1 MHPAPDQSRRDH
13 TQSWTVARIRVS
25 ASPRR
30 GGAVATRRIALH
42 RAGLPWVKR
51 TRRKVQWTFLPPS
64 GSGQGWRTL
73 GLQAKRRKASP
84 GVLGETGRS
93 SIELNL
99 DNVALWRWSRKG

>member
-1 MHPAPDQSRRDH
+1 MGEADQEEGPVD
-13 TQSWTVARIRVS
+13 
-25 ASPRR
+25 
-30 GGAVATRRIALH
+30 
-42 RAGLPWVKR
+42 
-51 TRRKVQWTFLPPS
+51 LPPAERVR
-64 GSGQGWRTL
+64 QGWRTL